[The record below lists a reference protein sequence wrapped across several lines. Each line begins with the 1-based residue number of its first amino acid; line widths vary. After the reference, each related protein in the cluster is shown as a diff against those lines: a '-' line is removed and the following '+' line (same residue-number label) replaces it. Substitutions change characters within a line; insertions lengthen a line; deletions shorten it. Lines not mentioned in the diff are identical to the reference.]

1 MTSWNCN
8 YQIKKRATHNHTK
21 QTHFTKI
28 FKAPAP
34 KKAKLLWDLGYNQP
48 YTEISSFF
56 QMRVA
61 GIQMLDLV
69 NYSFAVFPSL
79 RHSSS
84 HDNALQTA
92 QTGLNEPN
100 ELTHKP
106 QTCAYFYLTHM
117 VALGNILTINHRRDR
132 KGKREGDRWAE
143 SMLPVCLQ
151 AWLLTSTEMKEQGSL
166 LDMLGFPTVHSPE
179 MRYKLIGIHC
189 MFWGQVLIAA
199 AVRMPPKNMNQGV
212 WATTQS
218 VSADGY

>member
-1 MTSWNCN
+1 
-8 YQIKKRATHNHTK
+8 
-21 QTHFTKI
+21 
-28 FKAPAP
+28 
-34 KKAKLLWDLGYNQP
+34 
-48 YTEISSFF
+48 
-56 QMRVA
+56 
-61 GIQMLDLV
+61 MLDLV

-117 VALGNILTINHRRDR
+117 VALRIILTINHRRDR

-151 AWLLTSTEMKEQGSL
+151 AWLLTSTEIKEQGSL

-179 MRYKLIGIHC
+179 MRYKRIGIHC
-189 MFWGQVLIAA
+189 MFWGQVLIAYA
-199 AVRMPPKNMNQGV
+199 TQKHESGSVSHNSVRFSRWILTKLV
-212 WATTQS
+212 WWAPTTQALARTQRHGAIMTAKCS
-218 VSADGY
+218 EENVDQGH